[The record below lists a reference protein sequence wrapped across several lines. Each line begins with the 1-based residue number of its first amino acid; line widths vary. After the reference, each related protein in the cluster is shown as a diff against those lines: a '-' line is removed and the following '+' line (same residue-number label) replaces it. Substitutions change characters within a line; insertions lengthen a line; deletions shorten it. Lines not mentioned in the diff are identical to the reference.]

1 MGPRVSDTIIKDHR
15 ELEDYFNKIV
25 SSTDPTEQTAFQNQ
39 FTWEL
44 ARHSVGEELIVY
56 PAFEKH
62 LKDGAKMADKDRR
75 EHQSVSVPFPSVY
88 IGVVLESELIHKQT
102 GKRAT
107 ENFPKHDSR
116 RREFPANT
124 QEPDAG
130 SETAH
135 EGRRK

>member
-1 MGPRVSDTIIKDHR
+1 MALYSKLLRPHTIRQVSPYIHYRAFTPAAIAMGPRVSDTIIKDHR
-15 ELEDYFNKIV
+15 ELEDYFNRIV

-75 EHQSVSVPFPSVY
+75 EHQSVRVPPHPC
-88 IGVVLESELIHKQT
+88 ISE
-102 GKRAT
+102 
-107 ENFPKHDSR
+107 
-116 RREFPANT
+116 
-124 QEPDAG
+124 
-130 SETAH
+130 
-135 EGRRK
+135 